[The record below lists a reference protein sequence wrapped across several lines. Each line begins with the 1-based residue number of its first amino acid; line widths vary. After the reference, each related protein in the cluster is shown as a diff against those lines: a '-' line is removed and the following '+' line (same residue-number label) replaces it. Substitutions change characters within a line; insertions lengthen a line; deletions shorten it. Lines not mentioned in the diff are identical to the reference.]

1 MFCLSIALDYKLV
14 TAIHLT
20 TLFSMLLFNI
30 FFGLYMHMRLRK
42 HDQPFRYWVDQNPIW
57 YNRLKWSILLYSFKN
72 ARIFYSRLFDSKPFC
87 NVPFENKYMTLI
99 RPIFFASITNF
110 LLQAGPIFL
119 MDCYNLMF
127 IPWGYQIMV
136 MSIDNMVLAFVIFVL
151 EIVEFTHFKRLAIED
166 GDIIYGDG
174 TNGKKFLK
182 INRDVAVYNA
192 NMGDDSY
199 LNDFRGQG
207 ALSLDDKQAIESMY
221 MTK

>member
-1 MFCLSIALDYKLV
+1 
-14 TAIHLT
+14 
-20 TLFSMLLFNI
+20 
-30 FFGLYMHMRLRK
+30 
-42 HDQPFRYWVDQNPIW
+42 
-57 YNRLKWSILLYSFKN
+57 
-72 ARIFYSRLFDSKPFC
+72 
-87 NVPFENKYMTLI
+87 
-99 RPIFFASITNF
+99 
-110 LLQAGPIFL
+110 
-119 MDCYNLMF
+119 
-127 IPWGYQIMV
+127 

-221 MTK
+221 MTKQGFRKKVQIDSNDTFRN

>member
-1 MFCLSIALDYKLV
+1 MI
-14 TAIHLT
+14 
-20 TLFSMLLFNI
+20 
-30 FFGLYMHMRLRK
+30 
-42 HDQPFRYWVDQNPIW
+42 
-57 YNRLKWSILLYSFKN
+57 LYSFKN
-72 ARIFYSRLFDSKPFC
+72 ARVFYSRLFDKKPFC
-87 NVPFENKYMTLI
+87 NVPFENKYVTLI
-99 RPIFFASITNF
+99 RPIFFASIANF

-151 EIVEFTHFKRLAIED
+151 EIVEFTHFKRQAIED

-182 INRDVAVYNA
+182 VNRDVAVYNA

-199 LNDFRGQG
+199 LNDLREQG
-207 ALSLDDKQAIESMY
+207 ALSLDDK
-221 MTK
+221 